1 MNALISLVGQNFGK
15 LKVIEKSERIGKRVG
30 WFCKCE
36 CGNTIKTSGDKLTSG
51 KTKSCGCIKKEW
63 QKEFGKKHGIKP
75 VHGMTHTS
83 TYKSWGSMI
92 ARTSSGKEKRY
103 DNYLGMCC
111 DEWKNFKNFYNDM
124 GDRPTGTTLDRID
137 VKKGYYKENC
147 RWATPKVQANNR
159 TNTRYLL
166 VNGNKIALMDWAKSL
181 NLKKNEAQYF
191 YTVLKKIEISNQEVL
206 IWNG

>member
-1 MNALISLVGQNFGK
+1 
-15 LKVIEKSERIGKRVG
+15 
-30 WFCKCE
+30 
-36 CGNTIKTSGDKLTSG
+36 
-51 KTKSCGCIKKEW
+51 
-63 QKEFGKKHGIKP
+63 
-75 VHGMTHTS
+75 
-83 TYKSWGSMI
+83 
-92 ARTSSGKEKRY
+92 
-103 DNYLGMCC
+103 
-111 DEWKNFKNFYNDM
+111 M